1 MTQAKLLIVEDDR
14 IVAEDMKATLCSQGF
29 DVAGIVASGDEAL
42 KTLEQTDIDLVLMDI
57 VLKNNMDGIEVA
69 SRIKSLYDIPV
80 VYVTAYSDR
89 SLLERVRA
97 TEPYGY
103 IIKPYEDRELYS
115 VIEIALYKHRMERQ
129 LRQSHEILFTTL
141 NSIGDAV
148 ISTDGSGCIN
158 FINRVAESLTGWSR
172 EETVGM
178 PLLKVFKIHHAES
191 GEAMEGLSM
200 ENVLEGLGKGLSDQ
214 VFLMARDGSEI
225 PIDFRGFPIRGRQG
239 TTTGVVLVFR
249 ETLIVFRDMREKRL
263 AEEAHSK
270 ALQSFREL
278 MEGIDA
284 GILIFQFQRPDHL
297 KLVEGNGEA
306 QRLIGICLEDWW
318 ERELTDLWPS
328 TDMVCLA
335 ESFANAAGSGKGFET
350 RNLCYQDDHSGRV
363 FSTRLFSLPDHRLGI
378 HFRDMTELKLS
389 LDNNRILLTE
399 VKKLTGESR

>member
-1 MTQAKLLIVEDDR
+1 
-14 IVAEDMKATLCSQGF
+14 
-29 DVAGIVASGDEAL
+29 
-42 KTLEQTDIDLVLMDI
+42 MDI
-57 VLKNNMDGIEVA
+57 VLKNHMDGIEVA
-69 SRIKSLYDIPV
+69 SHIKSLYDIPV

-115 VIEIALYKHRMERQ
+115 VIDIALYKHRMERQ
-129 LRQSHEILFTTL
+129 LRQSHEVLFTTL

-178 PLLKVFKIHHAES
+178 PLVKVFKIHHAET
-191 GEAMEGLSM
+191 GEAIEGLSM
-200 ENVLEGLGKGLSDQ
+200 ENVLEGFWKGLSDH
-214 VFLMARDGSEI
+214 VFLMAKDGSEI
-225 PIDFRGFPIRGRQG
+225 PIDFRGFPIRGPQG
-239 TTTGVVLVFR
+239 TMTGVVLVFR

-263 AEEAHSK
+263 AEEAYSK

-306 QRLIGICLEDWW
+306 QRLIGICLEDWR
-318 ERELTDLWPS
+318 ERELTELWPS

-335 ESFANAAGSGKGFET
+335 ESFAKAAGSGKGFET

>member
-178 PLLKVFKIHHAES
+178 PLLKVFKIHHAET